1 VCVLGPFLLLDGGR
15 LPGWIAGE
23 PQCIFGRMEKTITLT
38 VVAVITVF
46 LAVYGISV
54 WKSPA
59 RRKKNPP
66 A

>member
-1 VCVLGPFLLLDGGR
+1 
-15 LPGWIAGE
+15 
-23 PQCIFGRMEKTITLT
+23 MEKTITLT

-54 WKSPA
+54 WKSSG